1 MAGSRE
7 QKVLGLLALN
17 IAYHQYI
24 GRRLLISRSLEV
36 DYWWILCMVKF
47 LFL

>member
-17 IAYHQYI
+17 IAYRQYI